1 MDVVTPR
8 PTVPTAVC
16 AAAGAGA
23 AAMRYQFGPG
33 LSLCLVVA
41 VALAPVWLS
50 VLKEYRGARLLLALA
65 IGAAAWGAVL
75 TLSDTERPSSTSLLI
90 ASTSQLL
97 SLVGGAGLLLWA
109 RSLLGVAWT
118 VVAFGAGAL
127 VNVVLTGGN
136 PANLWKY
143 SLAVPV
149 ALIVLGLCMLTRS
162 RLAPIVA
169 LTAFAAIS
177 ALSDSRSMTSFML
190 MAVAALIWQA
200 SAPTVD
206 SRPRPW
212 QTLLWLSA
220 AALGAYMLLQAL
232 ILEGVLGEAAAQR
245 SQAQLDT
252 SGSLITGGRP
262 ELGAAVAL
270 IGARPLGYGS
280 GTVPVSSDVWLA
292 KTGMHEL
299 GYNPNNGYVDVFM
312 FGGHYE
318 VHSVTGDLWVWFG
331 PLGAALVALIVATG
345 VAGTATR
352 LSTRAAS
359 GVLVLLTLLGT
370 WDALFSPMLTS
381 YRTLALLFAV
391 AALPV
396 ARGLVTAAPAPSS
409 HRSGASA
416 WGRSKRS

>member
-1 MDVVTPR
+1 MDVMASR
-8 PTVPTAVC
+8 PTIGTAII
-16 AAAGAGA
+16 AAVGAAA

-41 VALAPVWLS
+41 ISLAPVWLG
-50 VLKEYRGARLLLALA
+50 VLKQYRGARLLIALA
-65 IGAAAWGAVL
+65 VAAAVWGAVL
-75 TLSDTERPSSTSLLI
+75 TVADQDRPSSTSLLI
-90 ASTSQLL
+90 SSTSQLL
-97 SLVGGAGLLLWA
+97 SLVGGAGLLLWS
-109 RSLLGVAWT
+109 RTVLGIPWT

-127 VNVVLTGGN
+127 GNVALTGGN

-149 ALIVLGLCMLTRS
+149 ALIVLGLSMLTGS
-162 RLAPIVA
+162 RVAPIIA
-169 LTAFAAIS
+169 LVVFAGIS
-177 ALSDSRSMTSFML
+177 AVSDSRSMTSFML

-200 SAPTVD
+200 SAPTAG

-220 AALGAYMLLQAL
+220 AALGASMLLQAL

-245 SQAQLDT
+245 SQAQIDR

-262 ELGAAVAL
+262 ELGAALAL
-270 IGARPLGYGS
+270 IHARPLGYGS
-280 GTVPVSSDVWLA
+280 GTVPVSSDVWIA

-345 VAGTATR
+345 AAGTATR
-352 LSTRAAS
+352 LSMRAAS

-396 ARGLVTAAPAPSS
+396 DRGLVTAAPAPSS